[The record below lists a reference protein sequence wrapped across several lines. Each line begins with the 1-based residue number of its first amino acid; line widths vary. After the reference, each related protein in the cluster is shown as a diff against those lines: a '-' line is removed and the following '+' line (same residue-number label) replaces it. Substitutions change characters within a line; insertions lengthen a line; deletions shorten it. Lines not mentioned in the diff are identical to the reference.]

1 MELYNT
7 IIRGVEGLAGSSAP
21 RRFAYDPAEARRQLH
36 LRHHFPRFGSAG

>member
-21 RRFAYDPAEARRQLH
+21 RRFAYDRPTRGRIPA
-36 LRHHFPRFGSAG
+36 PSSW